1 MLLIASFCYAMSI
14 FIDVFTYHLKC
25 NIHDNKNLRYLFSLI
40 NIFQFSARAFV
51 LVFIPIMAYYT
62 ETIKDIDIIWNIT
75 LLAHIFVIV
84 LLIPLYS
91 KKFSIYVSHKI
102 IFVLNYFLGKSKD
115 INVLQL
121 QDIPLEVK
129 TTIKSKKQER
139 LGGFYFFIIAYFSGL
154 FFSFSITFLYYL
166 SFFYPQKALTLTS
179 YSQILNM
186 VGTLLLLLLIDPKIM
201 SSIDS
206 GRGHSELKTL
216 TSSRILVH
224 ITLII
229 LLYILKWWQ

>member
-1 MLLIASFCYAMSI
+1 MFLVASLCYAMSI

-62 ETIKDIDIIWNIT
+62 ETIKDIDVIWNIT
-75 LLAHIFVIV
+75 LLAHIFVI
-84 LLIPLYS
+84 LFLIPLYS
-91 KKFSIYVSHKI
+91 KKFSVFLSHKI
-102 IFVLNYFLGKSKD
+102 IFVLNYFLGKTKEITLIHLED
-115 INVLQL
+115 Q
-121 QDIPLEVK
+121 PLEILE
-129 TTIKSKKQER
+129 TKKQKR
-139 LGGFYFFIIAYFSGL
+139 LSGVYFFIVAYFSGFL
-154 FFSFSITFLYYL
+154 FSFSITFLYYL

-186 VGTLLLLLLIDPKIM
+186 VGTVLLLLLIDPKMM

-206 GRGHSELKTL
+206 GRGHAELKIL

-224 ITLII
+224 ISLII
-229 LLYILKWWQ
+229 LLFILKWWQL

>member
-1 MLLIASFCYAMSI
+1 MFLIASICYAMSI
-14 FIDVFTYHLKC
+14 FVDIFTYHLKC
-25 NIHDNKNLRYLFSLI
+25 NIHDNQNYRYLFSLI

-62 ETIKDIDIIWNIT
+62 ETIKDIDTIWNIT
-75 LLAHIFVIV
+75 LFAHIFVV
-84 LLIPLYS
+84 LLLLPLYS
-91 KKFSIYVSHKI
+91 LKFSVFVSHKV
-102 IFVLNYFLGKSKD
+102 IFVLHYFFGKSKE
-115 INVLQL
+115 INLTSIEETLIEPVL
-121 QDIPLEVK
+121 PK
-129 TTIKSKKQER
+129 TKKQLNEV
-139 LGGFYFFIIAYFSGL
+139 YFFIIAYFSGL

-186 VGTLLLLLLIDPKIM
+186 VGVLLLLLLIDPRIM
-201 SSIDS
+201 SSIDK
-206 GRGHSELKTL
+206 GKGHSELRIL

-224 ITLII
+224 ISLII

>member
-25 NIHDNKNLRYLFSLI
+25 NIHDNNNLRYLFSLI

-84 LLIPLYS
+84 LLVPLFS
-91 KKFSIYVSHKI
+91 KRFSVFLSHKV
-102 IFVLNYFLGKSKD
+102 IFILNYFLGKSKE
-115 INVLQL
+115 INLVHVQ
-121 QDIPLEVK
+121 IVPLE
-129 TTIKSKKQER
+129 IIESKKYKR
-139 LGGFYFFIIAYFSGL
+139 LNSFYFFVIAYFSGL
-154 FFSFSITFLYYL
+154 LFSFSITFLYYL

-206 GRGHSELKTL
+206 GRGHSELRIL

>member
-1 MLLIASFCYAMSI
+1 MFLVASFCYAMSI

-51 LVFIPIMAYYT
+51 LVFIPVMAYYT
-62 ETIKDIDIIWNIT
+62 ETIKDIDIIWHIT
-75 LLAHIFVIV
+75 LLAHVFVIA
-84 LLIPLYS
+84 LLLPLYS
-91 KKFSIYVSHKI
+91 KKFSVFLSHKV

-115 INVLQL
+115 INL
-121 QDIPLEVK
+121 IPPENPSFEVVE
-129 TTIKSKKQER
+129 TTKPTR
-139 LGGFYFFIIAYFSGL
+139 LSSVYFFIIAYFSGL

-186 VGTLLLLLLIDPKIM
+186 FGTLLLLLLIDPKIM
-201 SSIDS
+201 SSIDKGS
-206 GRGHSELKTL
+206 GHAELKLL
-216 TSSRILVH
+216 TTSRILVH

-229 LLYILKWWQ
+229 LLYLLKWWQ

>member
-1 MLLIASFCYAMSI
+1 MFLIASICYSLSI

-25 NIHDNKNLRYLFSLI
+25 NIHDNKNYRYLFSLI

-62 ETIKDIDIIWNIT
+62 ETIKDINTIWTIT
-75 LLAHIFVIV
+75 LYAHIFVV
-84 LLIPLYS
+84 VVLIPLYS
-91 KKFSIYVSHKI
+91 NKFSLFLSHKV
-102 IFVLNYFLGKSKD
+102 IFVLNYFFGKSKQ
-115 INVLQL
+115 INLVEIK
-121 QDIPLEVK
+121 D
-129 TTIKSKKQER
+129 TTMPSTKSKIHKR
-139 LGGFYFFIIAYFSGL
+139 FNSFSFFLIAYLSGL

-186 VGTLLLLLLIDPKIM
+186 VGVLLLLLLIDPRIM
-201 SSIDS
+201 SAIDN
-206 GRGHSELKTL
+206 GRGHDELKLL

-224 ITLII
+224 ITLIF
-229 LLYILKWWQ
+229 LLFILKWWQ

>member
-14 FIDVFTYHLKC
+14 FIDVFTYHLKR

-62 ETIKDIDIIWNIT
+62 ETIKDINIIWTIT
-75 LLAHIFVIV
+75 LLAHIFVIA

-91 KKFSIYVSHKI
+91 SQFSVFLSHKI

-115 INVLQL
+115 INLL
-121 QDIPLEVK
+121 HLDDTPLEVK
-129 TTIKSKKQER
+129 DRKKQKR
-139 LGGFYFFIIAYFSGL
+139 MSGFNFFITAYFSGL
-154 FFSFSITFLYYL
+154 LFSFSITFLYYL

-186 VGTLLLLLLIDPKIM
+186 IGTLLLLLLIDPKIM
-201 SSIDS
+201 SSIDN
-206 GRGHSELKTL
+206 GRGDAELKIL
-216 TSSRILVH
+216 TTSRILVH

-229 LLYILKWWQ
+229 LLYILKWRQ